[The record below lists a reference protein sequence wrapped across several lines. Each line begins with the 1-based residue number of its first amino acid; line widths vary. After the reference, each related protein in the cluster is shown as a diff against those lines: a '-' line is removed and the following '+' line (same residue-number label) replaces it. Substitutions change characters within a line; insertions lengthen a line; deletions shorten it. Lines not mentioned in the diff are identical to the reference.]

1 MRESKTVLDSG
12 FFFQDSL
19 GFRFLPMEVGLRI
32 VIVSAGD
39 SEFIERY
46 TGFQNPGFQIPQARF
61 SQISDSTSK
70 NFADPGSGYS
80 YTGKSASFYRYL
92 KLLKAAKRK
101 GKKSKP

>member
-80 YTGKSASFYRYL
+80 YTG
-92 KLLKAAKRK
+92 
-101 GKKSKP
+101 